1 MTKRIIPEEE
11 YKKPI
16 MYHGFD
22 LSDDDDMIETHI
34 IINKRPSDVT
44 INDDIN
50 YDTSSDDTGYND
62 NDYMNMTNRSPTFV
76 RNSINNFSQKIMDS
90 TGTTKQTLGSTIIK
104 NKGGSCCSL
113 RRILCFGLC

>member
-1 MTKRIIPEEE
+1 MTKRILLKENKNIGHC
-11 YKKPI
+11 
-16 MYHGFD
+16 HGFD
-22 LSDDDDMIETHI
+22 LSDDDDMNENHI

-62 NDYMNMTNRSPTFV
+62 NDYMSMTKRRPTFV
-76 RNSINNFSQKIMDS
+76 RNSINNFSQKIMNS
-90 TGTTKQTLGSTIIK
+90 TGTTKQTLGATIIK